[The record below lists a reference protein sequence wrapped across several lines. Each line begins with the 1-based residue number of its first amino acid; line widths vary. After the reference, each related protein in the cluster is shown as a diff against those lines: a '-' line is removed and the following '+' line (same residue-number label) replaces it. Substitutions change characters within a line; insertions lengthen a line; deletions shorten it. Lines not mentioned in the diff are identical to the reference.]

1 MGFDWVVIALVILV
15 ILVLLAGVKTVPQG
29 YNYTVERFGRFT
41 RTLTPGLN
49 LIVPFI
55 DSIGSKMNM
64 MEQVLDVP
72 TQEVIT
78 KDNATV
84 SADGVAFYQVLDAA
98 RAAYEVRGLENA
110 ILQLTMTNLRT
121 VMGGMDLDELLSKRD
136 DINDRLL
143 HVVDAASSAWGIKVT
158 RIEIKDIDPP
168 RDIVESMGRQ
178 MKAEREKRAVI
189 LDAEGLRQSEIL
201 KAEGEKQ
208 ALILQ
213 AEGRREAAF
222 RDAEARERSAEAE
235 AKATEMVSKAI
246 AKGDVQAIN
255 YFVAQSYT
263 QAIEKL
269 ASAPNQKVLML
280 PIEAAALIGSL
291 GGIAEIAKDT
301 FSAEAQSRR
310 AERPRADGGRR
321 RRHDPRS
328 RPPAR
333 AVELVGLRPDP
344 AGARDRRAGQC
355 LRVVRRRRAA
365 HRRAGAVHRFRLAG
379 RADRLRRAGGGAGPR
394 RAALLRPR
402 APQPGEQ
409 PFLNER
415 AHRLVGSTYML
426 SAPIV
431 DGHGRCGS
439 TTPTGGSP
447 APTCRRARG

>member
-41 RTLTPGLN
+41 RSLAPGLSI
-49 LIVPFI
+49 IVPFI
-55 DSIGSKMNM
+55 DRIGHKMNM

-110 ILQLTMTNLRT
+110 ILQLTMTNIRT

-143 HVVDAASSAWGIKVT
+143 HVVDSAASAWGIKVT
-158 RIEIKDIDPP
+158 RIEIKAIDPP

-246 AKGDVQAIN
+246 AEGDVQAIN
-255 YFVAQSYT
+255 YFVAQRYT
-263 QAIEKL
+263 AGDR
-269 ASAPNQKVLML
+269 
-280 PIEAAALIGSL
+280 EA
-291 GGIAEIAKDT
+291 
-301 FSAEAQSRR
+301 
-310 AERPRADGGRR
+310 GRR
-321 RRHDPRS
+321 RRT
-328 RPPAR
+328 
-333 AVELVGLRPDP
+333 
-344 AGARDRRAGQC
+344 RRC
-355 LRVVRRRRAA
+355 
-365 HRRAGAVHRFRLAG
+365 
-379 RADRLRRAGGGAGPR
+379 
-394 RAALLRPR
+394 
-402 APQPGEQ
+402 
-409 PFLNER
+409 
-415 AHRLVGSTYML
+415 
-426 SAPIV
+426 
-431 DGHGRCGS
+431 
-439 TTPTGGSP
+439 
-447 APTCRRARG
+447 

>member
-1 MGFDWVVIALVILV
+1 
-15 ILVLLAGVKTVPQG
+15 
-29 YNYTVERFGRFT
+29 
-41 RTLTPGLN
+41 
-49 LIVPFI
+49 
-55 DSIGSKMNM
+55 
-64 MEQVLDVP
+64 MEQVLEVP

-84 SADGVAFYQVLDAA
+84 SADGVVFYQVLDAA
-98 RAAYEVRGLENA
+98 RAAYEVRGLQNA

-143 HVVDAASSAWGIKVT
+143 RVVDSASSAWGIKVT
-158 RIEIKDIDPP
+158 RIEIKAIDPP

-235 AKATEMVSKAI
+235 AKATQMVSKAI
-246 AKGDVQAIN
+246 AEGDVQAIN
-255 YFVAQSYT
+255 YFVAQRYT

-301 FSAEAQSRR
+301 FSPEAQARR
-310 AERPRADGGRR
+310 
-321 RRHDPRS
+321 S
-328 RPPAR
+328 
-333 AVELVGLRPDP
+333 
-344 AGARDRRAGQC
+344 GAR
-355 LRVVRRRRAA
+355 VPT
-365 HRRAGAVHRFRLAG
+365 
-379 RADRLRRAGGGAGPR
+379 AGGG
-394 RAALLRPR
+394 
-402 APQPGEQ
+402 
-409 PFLNER
+409 
-415 AHRLVGSTYML
+415 
-426 SAPIV
+426 
-431 DGHGRCGS
+431 
-439 TTPTGGSP
+439 TP
-447 APTCRRARG
+447 